1 MGLISRVSHW
11 ESAQK
16 CKRTGVEGAVGG
28 AGRGAGDRGYG
39 GLDTGFSAYN
49 IYYVKSVGYLAPLIS
64 GKPDRLEGLT
74 HLRCKSFKG
83 WAGFDSH
90 PQNPR
95 TACMGKETEPFEMY
109 LKGCNSG
116 KGRED
121 LGNLD
126 NLRRG
131 DFPQKLQ
138 RQMDTLGRHPAGSA
152 G

>member
-1 MGLISRVSHW
+1 MLSKRKNSRTVIGP
-11 ESAQK
+11 
-16 CKRTGVEGAVGG
+16 RNRGAVC
-28 AGRGAGDRGYG
+28 RDRFFDFRLRSGHSKACEG
-39 GLDTGFSAYN
+39 EVRFEG
-49 IYYVKSVGYLAPLIS
+49 PLFS
-64 GKPDRLEGLT
+64 GKPDRLEGLI

-121 LGNLD
+121 LWKP
-126 NLRRG
+126 R
-131 DFPQKLQ
+131 
-138 RQMDTLGRHPAGSA
+138 
-152 G
+152 